1 MSQKRRAEV
10 EVGWR
15 VVRARWMVESDRA
28 CVDGRGDGI
37 PSPEVLRRVQREE
50 RKRKGVNFVYK
61 SGTARRMLKL
71 LMEQRGGGERV
82 RAIGAECVWRLWIVL
97 SSFPALRLVI
107 PGFPASASGFPA

>member
-28 CVDGRGDGI
+28 CVDGRGDGF

-50 RKRKGVNFVYK
+50 RKRERVNFVYK

-71 LMEQRGGGERV
+71 LMEQRRRRARARDRGRV
-82 RAIGAECVWRLWIVL
+82 RL
-97 SSFPALRLVI
+97 ALVDRFEQL
-107 PGFPASASGFPA
+107 PCSPASHSRLPG